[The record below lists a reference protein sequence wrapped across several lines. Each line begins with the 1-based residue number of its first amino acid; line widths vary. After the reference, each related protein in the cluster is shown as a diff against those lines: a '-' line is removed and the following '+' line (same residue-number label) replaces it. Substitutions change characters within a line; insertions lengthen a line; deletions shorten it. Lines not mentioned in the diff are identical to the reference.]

1 MVSLFA
7 GKALGQL
14 SYCPSRFEV
23 SVRRVK
29 KAGYFVTHN
38 IPFWGK
44 REMNINM
51 DENST
56 LMELLNGEGEG
67 YESNP
72 STSRVYYFDVGK
84 R

>member
-1 MVSLFA
+1 MVSLFT

-29 KAGYFVTHN
+29 KLAYFITHN

-51 DENST
+51 DKN
-56 LMELLNGEGEG
+56 
-67 YESNP
+67 
-72 STSRVYYFDVGK
+72 
-84 R
+84 